1 MFKFLMMFLNFSDMF
16 GKYGIVNQLIFSILT
31 MYKNSVELW
40 ANESKYQRS
49 SWSAKLILIYFR

>member
-1 MFKFLMMFLNFSDMF
+1 MLLNFSDMF

-40 ANESKYQRS
+40 ANESKYQCS
-49 SWSAKLILIYFR
+49 CWSAKL